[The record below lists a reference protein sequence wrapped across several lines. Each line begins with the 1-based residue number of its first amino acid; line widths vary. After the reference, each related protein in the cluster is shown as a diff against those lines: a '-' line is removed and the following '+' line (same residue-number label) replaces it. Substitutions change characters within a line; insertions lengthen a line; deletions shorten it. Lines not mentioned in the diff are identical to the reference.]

1 MSPPAWLKR
10 EPRSKTTVLR
20 RTPSPPVVKPPAMM
34 TFWPILAHPGQWSL
48 LVLSL
53 GHLPS
58 SLHPL
63 MLVGPA
69 MSASNS
75 RIWVTEMARKQVG
88 EMVTAQGWYIL
99 TGGAGPSCHCILPAA
114 RKSLVLVSLSLY
126 PPMMKTPTELR
137 VAAALNSLGI
147 VMSPIVLS
155 SHRCLLLSKTRQ
167 EAVVGPV
174 VAPPQMAMAGLGSDV
189 KNVVWKSLAAG
200 RDGGEQP
207 LVLG

>member
-137 VAAALNSLGI
+137 VATAAPPLSI
-147 VMSPIVLS
+147 VRSSIKLS
-155 SHRCLLLSKTRQ
+155 SQRWLLWSRTRQ
-167 EAVVGPV
+167 EAVSYPPTL
-174 VAPPQMAMAGLGSDV
+174 PPQVAMTGLGSEV
-189 KNVVWKSLAAG
+189 KNVVWSFLAAG
-200 RDGGEQP
+200 RGGGEQS